1 MYVNQEQRTA
11 SHLLTEDVDLL
22 LGQARPTRDP
32 PQIDQGFPEDP
43 KRNFG
48 TDLNSSCNQ
57 TYLLNCIEYNKIACN
72 AQYNL
77 SAMPTAKEDTLW
89 IFWT

>member
-1 MYVNQEQRTA
+1 
-11 SHLLTEDVDLL
+11 VDLL

-48 TDLNSSCNQ
+48 TDLKFILQSNPPPE
-57 TYLLNCIEYNKIACN
+57 LH
-72 AQYNL
+72 
-77 SAMPTAKEDTLW
+77 
-89 IFWT
+89 